1 MRERERFFIPVLST
15 FFFLTRVEYKW
26 EKIRSKLS
34 SSIYFSLEPR
44 CSIPRRIP
52 LSRNVSRWLYQAFY
66 LCFSLSFARRVH
78 ILFIIIGAISFLPRA
93 VRPVHGSE
101 KASPR
106 LRRNGRSSNA
116 THLWCGAAL
125 AREGAT
131 VRDYLS
137 PSMENRDGCVPC
149 FFPTVKKGKK
159 RWIGNLSSS
168 LSPLLI
174 AGQFYWTHDT

>member
-1 MRERERFFIPVLST
+1 MLDSSENSFIAKRVPLAIPSLLSL
-15 FFFLTRVEYKW
+15 FFFVFRAA
-26 EKIRSKLS
+26 S
-34 SSIYFSLEPR
+34 SYIIHYY
-44 CSIPRRIP
+44 RRD
-52 LSRNVSRWLYQAFY
+52 F
-66 LCFSLSFARRVH
+66 
-78 ILFIIIGAISFLPRA
+78 FLPRA

-149 FFPTVKKGKK
+149 FYPTVKKGKK